1 MEGSSLSPFLAV
13 RGNVD
18 STWTRAPQSPS
29 ALSASSHL
37 LAPADASGDLAG
49 VRRQS
54 ARRASPSAPRNP
66 SQDTSLLPQARGCF
80 PKFFLPPEQ
89 GRRPSTSAVCPAAP
103 PLPSPPSLRVL
114 APAPLRLSRAPSAPG
129 TAAKAAEPAKTDPE
143 KAYSPRPW
151 KWRLQR
157 PGPQAPATS
166 ALAAVISACFVQRH
180 FQMHPGQPAMLLHIH
195 PQTAQ
200 RR

>member
-1 MEGSSLSPFLAV
+1 MGRCGEGARALWCPRPRRVHISSNSEERTQ
-13 RGNVD
+13 RG
-18 STWTRAPQSPS
+18 
-29 ALSASSHL
+29 
-37 LAPADASGDLAG
+37 
-49 VRRQS
+49 
-54 ARRASPSAPRNP
+54 
-66 SQDTSLLPQARGCF
+66 SL
-80 PKFFLPPEQ
+80 
-89 GRRPSTSAVCPAAP
+89 
-103 PLPSPPSLRVL
+103 L

>member
-103 PLPSPPSLRVL
+103 PRPPSVFWISVYRYHQNKRVQEVVL
-114 APAPLRLSRAPSAPG
+114 SYSDKGNLFPLHKWTRTQYEVEIWHPKTKLLGNIESHRWQVSRL
-129 TAAKAAEPAKTDPE
+129 K
-143 KAYSPRPW
+143 
-151 KWRLQR
+151 
-157 PGPQAPATS
+157 
-166 ALAAVISACFVQRH
+166 FV
-180 FQMHPGQPAMLLHIH
+180 
-195 PQTAQ
+195 
-200 RR
+200 